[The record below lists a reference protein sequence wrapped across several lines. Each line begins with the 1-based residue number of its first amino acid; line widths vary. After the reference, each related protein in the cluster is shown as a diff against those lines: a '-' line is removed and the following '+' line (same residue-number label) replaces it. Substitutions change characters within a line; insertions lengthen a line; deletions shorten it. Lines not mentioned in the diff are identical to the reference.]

1 MRVCVCGAVHFVDG
15 WWWRTLLF
23 PTWGWSTTRWEW
35 WSSMIRVFTD
45 EHPGDRSPSQNHHWE
60 PLQAGICSY
69 HIYILLWWHS
79 HTLLTALTVL
89 LQRLLVWC
97 VLYLCIHAWNVT
109 HWQFVGVKHAV
120 STRLYKQTRAD
131 CSWRVCICVCI
142 SNETCIKT
150 TACMAVPL
158 SPRKTLKCFAI
169 SFIYSFNHSFIH
181 PSTLGRTTTDPCFTS
196 GRRETHNNSF

>member
-1 MRVCVCGAVHFVDG
+1 MLCIWIQWCVSVLKAKTRNCCTLYGYHYCAASGACVCVCGAVHFVDG

-131 CSWRVCICVCI
+131 CSWRVCMYM
-142 SNETCIKT
+142 
-150 TACMAVPL
+150 CMY
-158 SPRKTLKCFAI
+158 K
-169 SFIYSFNHSFIH
+169 
-181 PSTLGRTTTDPCFTS
+181 
-196 GRRETHNNSF
+196 